1 MPSTTQVWPQST
13 LVEDISARCKVFAT
27 VQDEFAFR
35 RTPSDRSVEF
45 GSSLFWQTLPL
56 ANECRSCARLQS
68 QPTFPSKL
76 PFDAAGLALN
86 AGNELT
92 DALFKHRLPRHQ
104 PKAEP
109 ILDHSEASACKR
121 GSASE
126 PAADIFARFAG
137 REGQASLG
145 GHLTTDTLHLA
156 LLKICDSLRR
166 DLDGTSF

>member
-1 MPSTTQVWPQST
+1 
-13 LVEDISARCKVFAT
+13 VEDISARCEDFAT

-35 RTPSDRSVEF
+35 RTPSDRRVEI
-45 GSSLFWQTLPL
+45 GSSLLWQTLPL
-56 ANECRSCARLQS
+56 ANECSSRARLQS

-92 DALFKHRLPRHQ
+92 DALFENRLPRHQ
-104 PKAEP
+104 LEAQSV
-109 ILDHSEASACKR
+109 LDHGETSACKR

-126 PAADIFARFAG
+126 AAADIFAHFAR
-137 REGQASLG
+137 RERQAALG
-145 GHLTTDTLHLA
+145 GHLTARALHLA

-166 DLDGTSF
+166 DLDGTFPDG